1 MINATRE
8 RGAYDT
14 TGIVMPELWATDD
27 DDAWH
32 MAQEKHV
39 DLEESYRRIRMKT
52 STSQLRKLM
61 KKEMILSNNKI
72 DEIASSSEED
82 YWPIEWT
89 MGSNCGCDKA
99 HTRIDG
105 SDNKAI
111 NKPDLKRSPS
121 NQHNKDHKIF
131 DSLNKEFRTQ

>member
-8 RGAYDT
+8 RGAYNT
-14 TGIVMPELWATDD
+14 TGIVMPELQATND

-32 MAQEKHV
+32 MAQEEHV
-39 DLEESYRRIRMKT
+39 DPEESYRRIRAKT

-61 KKEMILSNNKI
+61 KKEMTLSDDEI

-82 YWPIEWT
+82 YWPMEWM
-89 MGSNCGCDKA
+89 MGSNCRCNKA
-99 HTRIDG
+99 HTRMDG

-111 NKPDLKRSPS
+111 SKPDLKRLPS
-121 NQHNKDHKIF
+121 N
-131 DSLNKEFRTQ
+131 